1 MPTYY
6 GTQTNPT
13 ADPTSNTLI
22 ADSTDASYSVQL
34 TTGVK
39 DKLIIDICG
48 ASANAAMSDASC
60 IRIRCIINDGEL
72 DGFGKFTT
80 NAFQYRD
87 ISSVANDIALSS
99 ANEGKALV
107 GMESLPFT
115 FRTLENASITPSR
128 AFRVVLKAPG
138 IKNGDK
144 VSVYVDACNN
154 ATKATFQ
161 SNGFSNTGADVKFNQ
176 DSTTRPYALINA
188 GPSGTGA
195 NAGIPA
201 FSARLLKKAGS
212 TTDATLQV
220 SSGNVSLF
228 SGGGEGIGLKTLS
241 FSLSPQNI
249 NGNAGGDDDYFT
261 LTSANEK
268 VVDGV
273 YLYETNIT
281 GGATKSYYLQCIRVA
296 DDFDKT
302 ALVEQ
307 FPVPNELLL
316 VSNQPVNPTATGT
329 NITVDGTQ
337 LGDGEKAVV
346 SFKGAGAPEGY
357 QSIER
362 FSAYYASRDQIDAM
376 PRKSVKVADFKTH
389 VPSQV
394 VHIERADISYAAQD
408 SNQKITITGLA
419 NTTSGDNGSRYAVLV
434 TASTKKDGAYI
445 ESSNTTDL
453 SATKFGTG
461 AEASMGFVVQGCPD
475 APIGLE
481 IVTGSKI
488 NTTAAGND
496 NAAAAAMEENLK
508 LVYFDNVDQNGAD
521 YTKLNYAIIRASDLQ
536 YVGVNDFV
544 KDGSFTDIGSKS
556 FSGTS
561 LSQTAIIDAINSAGV
576 KYIYKNGKWADA
588 TAGFKDASNGT
599 AFAIKM
605 GFENAVGQGD
615 KSDWVQFTPSS
626 IPNAQN
632 ALFAFDPSGDDKTAH
647 FGNFT
652 SGDADWELDQAD
664 ITSNTRATKQGLDHT
679 SGSSI
684 TFQWSLKNKTEKA
697 KGAAGK
703 VAATL
708 DGGAEILSSRF
719 NVQRSTAAQINGSD
733 EPSTMTAART
743 HGQSQKDVNNAKSA
757 LHFYEGGVDAIFA
770 NQGRDNTDKDV
781 GLKYGQRYDISAAL
795 VNANGHNENKAFKC
809 LGFAPMRDMVKPKN
823 FRQSSTAP
831 ILTSGFKAVVDLS
844 YIDMSG
850 VADHGGH
857 LLTAYDVKMTQTV
870 NGITNVIRPY
880 QSTNSNKA
888 LDASNDGI
896 IGGNTAASLNKSMT
910 VTSTADA
917 KAGYPITVTV
927 RAEANAD
934 AYNNVANNLNTAEAA
949 NQFYN
954 KNRANV
960 RVEGTPFV
968 VAGPGRASGQQDD
981 EVMGLSVENGDANL
995 TVQFTQPEN
1004 AAKQDPNKPNG
1015 GDPRVMSYH
1024 ITAWDISQSTLSGVN
1039 NDTEVLA
1046 VAKYEHAIAPVAGQ
1060 SVYTVN
1066 LNNSLDGV
1074 TLRNGNSYLIQVQTR
1089 WGYGEGLLNAEKTV
1103 GVYSTAPLKGK
1114 ITDVP
1119 RAVTGG
1125 YKWFTATNADNLT
1138 SPLKGL
1144 TASPSI
1150 TGKPAEMWLPNTKL
1164 GYSVPSGKPTIEFD
1178 LSRKVLKIRD
1188 NGNAL
1193 NNGALIQL
1201 SPVPTGSTPSIFS
1214 VDLLAGN
1221 GTNYTSATAIKD
1233 NLDTTYTIKSSVLGS
1248 NWANEQNIVIVDNDN
1263 GSDYKLIGI

>member
-1 MPTYY
+1 
-6 GTQTNPT
+6 
-13 ADPTSNTLI
+13 
-22 ADSTDASYSVQL
+22 
-34 TTGVK
+34 
-39 DKLIIDICG
+39 
-48 ASANAAMSDASC
+48 MSDASC

-154 ATKATFQ
+154 TTKATFQ
-161 SNGFSNTGADVKFNQ
+161 SKGFSNTGADVKFNQ

-228 SGGGEGIGLKTLS
+228 SSGGEGIGLATLS

-249 NGNAGGDDDYFT
+249 NGNAGGDDAYFS

-273 YLYETNIT
+273 YLYEYTVA

-296 DDFDKT
+296 DDFDQT

-307 FPVPNELLL
+307 FPVPNDLLL
-316 VSNQPVNPTATGT
+316 VSNQPSNPTATGT

-376 PRKSVKVADFKTH
+376 PRKSVKVADFKTN

-408 SNQKITITGLA
+408 STQKITITGLP

-434 TASTKKDGAYI
+434 TASTKDKSGAYI
-445 ESSNTTDL
+445 ESSNTTDIC
-453 SATKFGTG
+453 ATKFATT
-461 AEASMGFVVQGCPD
+461 ADASMGFVVQGCPD

-481 IVTGSKI
+481 IVTGKGIS
-488 NTTAAGND
+488 TAAAGND
-496 NAAAAAMEENLK
+496 NTAAAAMEENLK
-508 LVYFDNVDQNGAD
+508 LVYFDNVDQNGAN

-536 YVGVNDFV
+536 YVGVNDFTL
-544 KDGSFTDIGSKS
+544 DGSFTDIGSKS

-576 KYIYKNGKWADA
+576 KYIYKNGKWADV
-588 TAGFKDASNGT
+588 TAGLKDASNGT

-605 GFENAVGQGD
+605 GFENSVGQGD

-626 IPNAQN
+626 VPNAQN
-632 ALFAFDPSGDDKTAH
+632 FLFAFDPSGDAANAH
-647 FGNFT
+647 FGNFA
-652 SGDADWELDQAD
+652 SGAADFELDQAD
-664 ITSNTRATKQGLDHT
+664 ITSNTRANVQGLDHT

-684 TFQWSLKNKTEKA
+684 TFKWSLKNKTEKA
-697 KGAAGK
+697 KGTAGK

-708 DGGAEILSSRF
+708 DGGSEILSSRF
-719 NVQRSTAAQINGSD
+719 NVQKSAAVAIKQNVN
-733 EPSTMTAART
+733 EPSAMTAART
-743 HGQSQKDVNNAKSA
+743 HGQSQKDVDNAKSGV
-757 LHFYEGGVDAIFA
+757 HFYEGGIDAIFA
-770 NQGRDNTDKDV
+770 SQGRDNTDKDV

-795 VNANGHNENKAFKC
+795 VNANGHNEDKEFKC

-831 ILTSGFKAVVDLS
+831 ILTAGFKAVVDLS

-857 LLTAYDVKMTQTV
+857 LLTAYDVKMTQTI

-888 LDASNDGI
+888 LDASQNGI

-910 VTSTADA
+910 VTSTANA

-927 RAEANAD
+927 RAEANAAD
-934 AYNNVANNLNTAEAA
+934 YNDVNNNLNTAERA

-968 VAGPGRASGQQDD
+968 VAGPGRASGQQND

-1024 ITAWDISQSTLSGVN
+1024 ITAWDISQSTLSGNN
-1039 NDTEVLA
+1039 NDREVLA
-1046 VAKYEHAIAPVAGQ
+1046 VAKYEHAVAPVADQ

-1125 YKWFTATNADNLT
+1125 YKWFAANDADNMT

-1144 TASPSI
+1144 TSSPDII
-1150 TGKPAEMWLPNTKL
+1150 TKSTEMWLPNVAQNATAGGA

-1178 LSRKVLKIRD
+1178 LSKKVLKIRD

-1201 SPVPTGSTPSIFS
+1201 SPVPTGSTPSVFS
-1214 VDLLAGN
+1214 VDLLVQSG
-1221 GTNYTSATAIKD
+1221 GTPTNYTTASAIKD
-1233 NLDTTYTIKSSVLGS
+1233 NLDLTHTIKSSVLGS